1 MAMAEFTEEEA
12 RTGVRM
18 PWNAWPSTKVE
29 AAKCAVPLAAI
40 VTPLHT
46 SGSTNV
52 LPYAPLRCKTC
63 RSVLNPFCRVD
74 FAAKIWMCPFCFQR
88 NHFPAHYAS
97 ISETNQPAELFPQ
110 CTTVEYSLQGE
121 RGVSPVFLFLLDTCL
136 IEEELG
142 YLKAS
147 LTQAVSL
154 LPENSMVGMIT
165 FGAQVHVHEL
175 GFPECS
181 KSYVFRGSKDVTKE
195 QILEQLGLTN
205 RTALAGGR
213 IQPPVGVIA
222 GIGEGITASSV
233 NRFLLP
239 ASSCEFTLS
248 SLLDEL
254 QRDAWSYP
262 SDQRPARCTGTALTV
277 AAGLLGACVP
287 GTGARIM
294 AFVGGPCTEGSG
306 TIVSKELVEPIR
318 SHKDIDKDAV
328 PQYHKAVKFYQGLAK
343 QLVVQGHVLD
353 LFACSLDQV
362 SFVTTFLPSSLFYLG
377 VVYVWLPSP
386 SCWVKHKID
395 N

>member
-1 MAMAEFTEEEA
+1 
-12 RTGVRM
+12 
-18 PWNAWPSTKVE
+18 
-29 AAKCAVPLAAI
+29 
-40 VTPLHT
+40 
-46 SGSTNV
+46 
-52 LPYAPLRCKTC
+52 
-63 RSVLNPFCRVD
+63 
-74 FAAKIWMCPFCFQR
+74 
-88 NHFPAHYAS
+88 
-97 ISETNQPAELFPQ
+97 
-110 CTTVEYSLQGE
+110 
-121 RGVSPVFLFLLDTCL
+121 
-136 IEEELG
+136 
-142 YLKAS
+142 
-147 LTQAVSL
+147 
-154 LPENSMVGMIT
+154 MVGMIT

-222 GIGEGITASSV
+222 GIGEGISASSV

-306 TIVSKELVEPIR
+306 TIVSKELVESIR

-362 SFVTTFLPSSLFYLG
+362 SFVTTFLPSSWFYLCLASFTILLG
-377 VVYVWLPSP
+377 
-386 SCWVKHKID
+386 KA
-395 N
+395 